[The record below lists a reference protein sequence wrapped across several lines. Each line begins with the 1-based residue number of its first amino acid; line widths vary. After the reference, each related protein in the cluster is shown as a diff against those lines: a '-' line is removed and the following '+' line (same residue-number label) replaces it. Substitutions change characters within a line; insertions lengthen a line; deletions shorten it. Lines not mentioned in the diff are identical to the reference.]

1 MSNANI
7 NEQLMK
13 SRGESKVWN
22 SILKPD
28 GKGKDITSTQI
39 GQQLLFDEALR
50 ILPTFNKWVSNS
62 NKSDR
67 LVLRNLFSDDDKTI
81 ELLLKTLLFLSGG
94 TSGALDYKST
104 DKKKTRHKKIKS
116 INETRV
122 FCRKKDIQ

>member
-1 MSNANI
+1 MSI
-7 NEQLMK
+7 NETYMK
-13 SRGESKVWN
+13 KRGSKRIWKEIQTKN
-22 SILKPD
+22 NKNKKIS
-28 GKGKDITSTQI
+28 STQI

-116 INETRV
+116 INEKV
-122 FCRKKDIQ
+122 FDKK